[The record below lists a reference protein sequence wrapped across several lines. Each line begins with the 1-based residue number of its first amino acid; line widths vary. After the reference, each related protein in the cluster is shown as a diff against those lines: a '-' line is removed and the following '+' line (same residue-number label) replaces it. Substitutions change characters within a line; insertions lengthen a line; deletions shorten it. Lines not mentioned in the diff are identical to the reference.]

1 MENLLRVG
9 VDIGST
15 TVKMVILDDADVVL
29 GQWYERHFSNIKQ
42 TIRQISEYARPI
54 LEGRRFSI
62 VFTGSAGMG
71 VAKSGKFPFV
81 QEVIACT
88 KAIRCRIPQTDVAI
102 ELGGEDAKIT
112 YLKDPVEQ
120 RMNGVCAGGTGA
132 FIDQMA
138 TLLDCDAAGLNEL
151 AKHYESIYPIASRCG
166 VFAKTDVQALM
177 NDGVSKED
185 IAASIFHAVVNQ
197 TIGNLAQGRPITGTV
212 AFLGGPLY
220 FLSELKASFIDVLEL
235 QDEQIAHCT
244 DGCYFGA
251 LGAALNETDFQ
262 TDYASL
268 VTTLTNLSDTG
279 EAETETLPPLFD
291 SEEEYEAFVA
301 RHDKTKVAREPLDTY
316 EGKAYLGIDA
326 GSTTT
331 KLTLIS
337 ESGAL
342 LYSSY
347 CGNHGSPL
355 DTVVSELKKLYEV
368 LNDKT
373 EIACAGVTGYG
384 EHIIKAA
391 LKVDV
396 GEVETVAHLTAANQF
411 APGVTFVLDIG
422 GQDMKSF
429 FVRNGVID
437 NIMLNEACSA
447 GCGSF
452 LEGFARSLG
461 ITIQEFVQ
469 QAVRGDHPVD
479 LGTRCTVFMNSKV
492 KQAQKE
498 GATVANIAAG
508 LAMSVVKNALFKVIR
523 IKHAEELGE
532 KIVVQGGTFY
542 NDAVLRSMEQLL
554 GREVIRPDISGLMG
568 AYGIAIIAKRRAAAS
583 GSTLLGREQ
592 LAHFEH
598 HAENYRC
605 NKCGNQCVITVQH
618 FSGGGKYQIG
628 NRCERGIGL
637 EVKKNEIPNMYD
649 YKYKRVFGYRSLPL
663 AEAKRGMIGIPRVL
677 NMFEDY
683 PFWHTFFTNLGYRVV
698 LSGVSSKHLFEMGM
712 DTIPSDSLCYPAK
725 LVHGHIADLVRKGIK
740 KIFYPCIPFNC
751 KEYESADNQY
761 NCPIVTSYPENIRSN
776 MESVH
781 AILFMQPFLPLDD
794 KKRMAERLYEEF
806 KADGL
811 GKQEIKVA
819 VEAAYAELDRY
830 KADVRAKGQEVLD
843 YLKQTGKQGIVLAG
857 RPYHIDGEINHG
869 LPELLTSYGL
879 VVLSE
884 DALPAKEM
892 PKLRVVNQWTYHAR
906 LYAAAE
912 FIRDYSN
919 LELMQMSSFGCGL
932 DAVTIDQVKE
942 LLDANQKI
950 YTIIKL
956 DEINN
961 LGAARIRVRSL
972 LAVLEDRKEHP
983 MVIPPRAEEEPRRR
997 YTADMKETHTILAP
1011 QLSPIHFDI
1020 LLPVLA
1026 RFGYRVV
1033 IPPLPSPS
1041 AIAEGLKYVNNEM
1054 CYPTIVVVGQLLQA
1068 LQSGQYDLD
1077 KTSIILFQSG
1087 GACRATNYLALMR
1100 KALKDAGMGQVPVFA
1115 AWGKDTDDF
1124 KLTLPMMHDVIKSMI
1139 YGDLLMR
1146 VLHRVRPYE
1155 QVAGS
1160 ADALYRK
1167 WADHCKGSLL
1177 AGKSNFNETIR
1188 RIVAEFDSLPI
1199 HEDMIKPKVGIVGEI
1214 LVKYHPTANNH
1225 IVELL
1230 EREGCEVV
1238 LPDFIDFFLYC
1249 AYDNYVKHK
1258 YLSGK
1263 LENKLKAGVFIKAM
1277 DFYRHTMNKELA
1289 RSRRFHPTKKITA
1302 IAKDAEKHVSLG
1314 NMAGEGWL
1322 LTADMLELIKM
1333 GADNIVCLQPFGC
1346 LPNHIVGKG
1355 MVRELLRSY
1364 PKANIAM
1371 IDCDAGASEV
1381 NQENRIKLMVAVAKE
1396 KIAQQ
1401 LAEKA

>member
-15 TVKMVILDDADVVL
+15 TVKMVILDHRDAIL

-42 TIRQISEYARPI
+42 TVRGIAEKASAI
-54 LEGRRFSI
+54 LEGKTFSI
-62 VFTGSAGMG
+62 AFTGSAGMG
-71 VAKSGKFPFV
+71 VAKTGKFPFV

-88 KAIRCRIPQTDVAI
+88 KAIRLRIPETDVAI

-151 AKHYESIYPIASRCG
+151 AKHYDSIYPIASRCG

-185 IAASIFHAVVNQ
+185 IAASIFQAVVNQ
-197 TIGNLAQGRPITGTV
+197 TIGNLAQGRPIDGTV

-220 FLSELKASFIDVLEL
+220 FLSELKARFIEVLEL
-235 QDEQIAHCT
+235 DDSQIAHCT

-251 LGAALNETDFQ
+251 LGAAIGEKEYR

-268 VTTLTNLSDTG
+268 MAGLRMASDG
-279 EAETETLPPLFD
+279 ESETETLPPLF
-291 SEEEYEAFVA
+291 ENEAEYEAFTA
-301 RHDKTKVAREPLDTY
+301 RHNKAQVAREDLATY

-342 LYSSY
+342 LYSAYS
-347 CGNHGSPL
+347 GNLGSPL
-355 DTVVSELKKLYEV
+355 DTVVSELKSLYEV
-368 LNDKT
+368 MNDKT
-373 EIACAGVTGYG
+373 VIASAGVTGYG
-384 EHIIKAA
+384 EHIVKAA
-391 LKVDV
+391 LKVDI

-411 APGVTFVLDIG
+411 SPGVSFVLDIG

-429 FVRNGVID
+429 FVRDGVID

-469 QAVRGDHPVD
+469 QAVRGDKPVD

-498 GATVANIAAG
+498 GASVANIAAG

-523 IKHAEELGE
+523 IKHADDLGD

-554 GREVIRPDISGLMG
+554 GREVIRPNIAGLMG
-568 AYGIAIIAKRRAAAS
+568 AYGVAILAKRRASSA
-583 GSTLLGREQ
+583 GSTILGKEQ
-592 LAHFEH
+592 LAHFSH

-637 EVKKNEIPNMYD
+637 ELKKNELPNLYD
-649 YKYKRVFGYRSLPL
+649 YKYKRVFGYRSLGI
-663 AEAKRGMIGIPRVL
+663 AETKRGVIGIPRVL

-683 PFWHTFFTNLGYRVV
+683 PFWHTLFTKLGYRVV
-698 LSGVSSKHLFEMGM
+698 LSGVSSKKLFESGM

-725 LVHGHIADLVRKGIK
+725 LVHGHIADLIKKGVQ

-751 KEYESADNQY
+751 KEYQEADNQY
-761 NCPIVTSYPENIRSN
+761 NCPIVASYPENIRSN
-776 MESVH
+776 MDGVR
-781 AILFMQPFLPLDD
+781 AIKFMQPFLPIDD
-794 KKRMAERLYEEF
+794 KKRLIVRLAEELAEENIA
-806 KADGL
+806 KSEL
-811 GKQEIKVA
+811 RMA
-819 VEAAYAELDRY
+819 VEAAYEEQARY
-830 KADVRAKGQEVLD
+830 KKDVRDKGIEVLE
-843 YLKQTGKQGIVLAG
+843 YLQQTGKQGIVLAG

-869 LPELLTSYGL
+869 LPELLASYGL

-884 DALPAKEM
+884 DALPTTQM
-892 PKLRVVNQWTYHAR
+892 PNLRVVNQWTYHAR

-912 FIRDYSN
+912 FIRDYPN

-942 LLDANQKI
+942 LLDANHKI

-972 LAVLEDRKEHP
+972 LAVLEERKGHP
-983 MVIPPRAEEEPRRR
+983 IVIPEKVEEAPRKR

-1020 LLPVLA
+1020 LLATL
-1026 RFGYRVV
+1026 RRYGYNVV
-1033 IPPLPSPS
+1033 IPPLPNP
-1041 AIAEGLKYVNNEM
+1041 AGIAEGLKYVNNEM
-1054 CYPTIVVVGQLLQA
+1054 CYPAIVVVGQLLQA
-1068 LQSGQYDLD
+1068 LQSGEYDLD
-1077 KTSIILFQSG
+1077 KTSIMLIQSG

-1115 AWGKDTDDF
+1115 AWGKDTDEF
-1124 KLTLPMMHDVIKSMI
+1124 KLTLTMMHDVFKSMI

-1167 WADHCKGSLL
+1167 WADYCKESLL
-1177 AGKSNFNETIR
+1177 AGKSNFNETVR
-1188 RIVAEFDSLPI
+1188 RIVTEFDSFPI
-1199 HEDMIKPKVGIVGEI
+1199 REDVVKPRVGIVGEI

-1238 LPDFIDFFLYC
+1238 LPDFIDFFLYS
-1249 AYDNYVKHK
+1249 AYDNFVKHK
-1258 YLSGK
+1258 LLSGK
-1263 LENKLKAGVFIKAM
+1263 LEYKLKAGIFIKVM
-1277 DFYRHTMNKELA
+1277 DFYRHTMNKELKQ
-1289 RSRRFHPTKKITA
+1289 SRRFHPTKKITD
-1302 IAKDAEKHVSLG
+1302 IAKMAEKHVSLG

-1322 LTADMLELIKM
+1322 LTADMLEMIRS

-1381 NQENRIKLMVAVAKE
+1381 NQENRIKLMIAVAKE
-1396 KIAQQ
+1396 KIETQ
-1401 LAEKA
+1401 KVSSKV

>member
-1 MENLLRVG
+1 
-9 VDIGST
+9 
-15 TVKMVILDDADVVL
+15 
-29 GQWYERHFSNIKQ
+29 
-42 TIRQISEYARPI
+42 
-54 LEGRRFSI
+54 
-62 VFTGSAGMG
+62 
-71 VAKSGKFPFV
+71 
-81 QEVIACT
+81 
-88 KAIRCRIPQTDVAI
+88 
-102 ELGGEDAKIT
+102 
-112 YLKDPVEQ
+112 
-120 RMNGVCAGGTGA
+120 
-132 FIDQMA
+132 
-138 TLLDCDAAGLNEL
+138 
-151 AKHYESIYPIASRCG
+151 
-166 VFAKTDVQALM
+166 
-177 NDGVSKED
+177 
-185 IAASIFHAVVNQ
+185 
-197 TIGNLAQGRPITGTV
+197 
-212 AFLGGPLY
+212 
-220 FLSELKASFIDVLEL
+220 
-235 QDEQIAHCT
+235 
-244 DGCYFGA
+244 
-251 LGAALNETDFQ
+251 
-262 TDYASL
+262 
-268 VTTLTNLSDTG
+268 
-279 EAETETLPPLFD
+279 
-291 SEEEYEAFVA
+291 
-301 RHDKTKVAREPLDTY
+301 
-316 EGKAYLGIDA
+316 
-326 GSTTT
+326 
-331 KLTLIS
+331 
-337 ESGAL
+337 
-342 LYSSY
+342 
-347 CGNHGSPL
+347 
-355 DTVVSELKKLYEV
+355 
-368 LNDKT
+368 
-373 EIACAGVTGYG
+373 
-384 EHIIKAA
+384 
-391 LKVDV
+391 
-396 GEVETVAHLTAANQF
+396 
-411 APGVTFVLDIG
+411 
-422 GQDMKSF
+422 
-429 FVRNGVID
+429 
-437 NIMLNEACSA
+437 
-447 GCGSF
+447 
-452 LEGFARSLG
+452 
-461 ITIQEFVQ
+461 
-469 QAVRGDHPVD
+469 
-479 LGTRCTVFMNSKV
+479 
-492 KQAQKE
+492 
-498 GATVANIAAG
+498 
-508 LAMSVVKNALFKVIR
+508 
-523 IKHAEELGE
+523 
-532 KIVVQGGTFY
+532 
-542 NDAVLRSMEQLL
+542 
-554 GREVIRPDISGLMG
+554 
-568 AYGIAIIAKRRAAAS
+568 
-583 GSTLLGREQ
+583 
-592 LAHFEH
+592 
-598 HAENYRC
+598 
-605 NKCGNQCVITVQH
+605 
-618 FSGGGKYQIG
+618 
-628 NRCERGIGL
+628 
-637 EVKKNEIPNMYD
+637 
-649 YKYKRVFGYRSLPL
+649 
-663 AEAKRGMIGIPRVL
+663 
-677 NMFEDY
+677 
-683 PFWHTFFTNLGYRVV
+683 
-698 LSGVSSKHLFEMGM
+698 
-712 DTIPSDSLCYPAK
+712 
-725 LVHGHIADLVRKGIK
+725 
-740 KIFYPCIPFNC
+740 
-751 KEYESADNQY
+751 
-761 NCPIVTSYPENIRSN
+761 
-776 MESVH
+776 
-781 AILFMQPFLPLDD
+781 
-794 KKRMAERLYEEF
+794 
-806 KADGL
+806 
-811 GKQEIKVA
+811 
-819 VEAAYAELDRY
+819 
-830 KADVRAKGQEVLD
+830 
-843 YLKQTGKQGIVLAG
+843 
-857 RPYHIDGEINHG
+857 DGEINHG

-912 FIRDYSN
+912 FIRDYPN

>member
-15 TVKMVILDDADVVL
+15 TVKMVILDTDDTVL

-42 TIRQISEYARPI
+42 TIRQISEYAGPI
-54 LEGRRFSI
+54 LNGRRFSI

-185 IAASIFHAVVNQ
+185 IAALIFQAVVNQ

-220 FLSELKASFIDVLEL
+220 FLSELKARFIDVLEL
-235 QDEQIAHCT
+235 QDDEIAHCS

-262 TDYASL
+262 IDYTSL
-268 VTTLTNLSDTG
+268 MTALTNLSDTG

-291 SEEEYEAFVA
+291 SEEEYEAFTA
-301 RHDKTKVAREPLDTY
+301 RHDKTKVNREPLDTY

-331 KLTLIS
+331 KLTLIG

-355 DTVVSELKKLYEV
+355 DTVVSELKKLYDA

-469 QAVRGDHPVD
+469 HAVRGDRPVD

-568 AYGIAIIAKRRAAAS
+568 AYGIALIAKRRAS
-583 GSTLLGREQ
+583 TGGSTILGREQ

-598 HAENYRC
+598 HAEN
-605 NKCGNQCVITVQH
+605 
-618 FSGGGKYQIG
+618 
-628 NRCERGIGL
+628 
-637 EVKKNEIPNMYD
+637 
-649 YKYKRVFGYRSLPL
+649 
-663 AEAKRGMIGIPRVL
+663 
-677 NMFEDY
+677 
-683 PFWHTFFTNLGYRVV
+683 
-698 LSGVSSKHLFEMGM
+698 
-712 DTIPSDSLCYPAK
+712 
-725 LVHGHIADLVRKGIK
+725 
-740 KIFYPCIPFNC
+740 
-751 KEYESADNQY
+751 
-761 NCPIVTSYPENIRSN
+761 
-776 MESVH
+776 
-781 AILFMQPFLPLDD
+781 
-794 KKRMAERLYEEF
+794 
-806 KADGL
+806 
-811 GKQEIKVA
+811 
-819 VEAAYAELDRY
+819 
-830 KADVRAKGQEVLD
+830 
-843 YLKQTGKQGIVLAG
+843 
-857 RPYHIDGEINHG
+857 
-869 LPELLTSYGL
+869 
-879 VVLSE
+879 
-884 DALPAKEM
+884 
-892 PKLRVVNQWTYHAR
+892 
-906 LYAAAE
+906 
-912 FIRDYSN
+912 
-919 LELMQMSSFGCGL
+919 
-932 DAVTIDQVKE
+932 
-942 LLDANQKI
+942 
-950 YTIIKL
+950 
-956 DEINN
+956 
-961 LGAARIRVRSL
+961 
-972 LAVLEDRKEHP
+972 
-983 MVIPPRAEEEPRRR
+983 
-997 YTADMKETHTILAP
+997 
-1011 QLSPIHFDI
+1011 
-1020 LLPVLA
+1020 
-1026 RFGYRVV
+1026 
-1033 IPPLPSPS
+1033 
-1041 AIAEGLKYVNNEM
+1041 
-1054 CYPTIVVVGQLLQA
+1054 
-1068 LQSGQYDLD
+1068 
-1077 KTSIILFQSG
+1077 
-1087 GACRATNYLALMR
+1087 
-1100 KALKDAGMGQVPVFA
+1100 
-1115 AWGKDTDDF
+1115 
-1124 KLTLPMMHDVIKSMI
+1124 
-1139 YGDLLMR
+1139 
-1146 VLHRVRPYE
+1146 
-1155 QVAGS
+1155 
-1160 ADALYRK
+1160 
-1167 WADHCKGSLL
+1167 
-1177 AGKSNFNETIR
+1177 
-1188 RIVAEFDSLPI
+1188 
-1199 HEDMIKPKVGIVGEI
+1199 
-1214 LVKYHPTANNH
+1214 
-1225 IVELL
+1225 
-1230 EREGCEVV
+1230 
-1238 LPDFIDFFLYC
+1238 
-1249 AYDNYVKHK
+1249 
-1258 YLSGK
+1258 
-1263 LENKLKAGVFIKAM
+1263 
-1277 DFYRHTMNKELA
+1277 
-1289 RSRRFHPTKKITA
+1289 
-1302 IAKDAEKHVSLG
+1302 
-1314 NMAGEGWL
+1314 
-1322 LTADMLELIKM
+1322 
-1333 GADNIVCLQPFGC
+1333 
-1346 LPNHIVGKG
+1346 
-1355 MVRELLRSY
+1355 
-1364 PKANIAM
+1364 
-1371 IDCDAGASEV
+1371 
-1381 NQENRIKLMVAVAKE
+1381 
-1396 KIAQQ
+1396 
-1401 LAEKA
+1401 